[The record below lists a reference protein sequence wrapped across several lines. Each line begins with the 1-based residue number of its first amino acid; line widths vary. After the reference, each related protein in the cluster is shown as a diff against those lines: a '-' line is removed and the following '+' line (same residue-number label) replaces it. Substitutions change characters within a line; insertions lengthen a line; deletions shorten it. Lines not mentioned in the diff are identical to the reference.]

1 MPSTPRKEDKPIRPP
16 SRTADGASR
25 GAGPAEETA
34 PPKLSA
40 EWLATMLL
48 DVTSHL
54 MSAIDRAA
62 RLRDPLER
70 MAEAAEASADA
81 AEAETERRALATRVR
96 RRRMTVALIA
106 IVGALAILLPL
117 AHHFGFWSSLDEV
130 ASYETPSGAHRFV
143 LGGASYEVTRA
154 QFEERLSKIDPEP
167 IRKYWVAIGGRRF
180 PVKQAVGIGLGAE
193 RASFSSG
200 QALSILR
207 KLGYPTQDSPP

>member
-1 MPSTPRKEDKPIRPP
+1 LPSTPRKEDKPIRPP
-16 SRTADGASR
+16 SRTADSVSR
-25 GAGPAEETA
+25 GAGPAEETP

-70 MAEAAEASADA
+70 MADV
-81 AEAETERRALATRVR
+81 AEAEEERRAAATRLR
-96 RRRMTVALIA
+96 RRRIAVAVIA
-106 IVGALAILLPL
+106 IVAIVAIVIPL
-117 AHHFGFWSSLDEV
+117 ARYLHVWSGRDEV
-130 ASYETPSGAHRFV
+130 ASYETAAGAHRFV

-154 QFEERLSKIDPEP
+154 QFEEHLSKIDPEP

-180 PVKQAVGIGLGAE
+180 PVKQAVGVGLGAE
-193 RASFSSG
+193 RATFSSG

-207 KLGYPTQDSPP
+207 KLGYQTQDSPP